1 MKKRSIVNVLLIFI
15 PGFWAC
21 LIDLLLT
28 INGQPLAYWQGNLQM
43 VREGNPLIEFLMK
56 NSLSGIFIFVIFWLL
71 AIVLIGYYLHS
82 KLLRVLA
89 LFVLIVHTYGASS
102 WLIESYSFW
111 TVITYALL
119 NSVMFIAIE
128 DIYSLKTSNLWTER
142 EKPCP

>member
-1 MKKRSIVNVLLIFI
+1 VKKRSIVNVLLIFI

-56 NSLSGIFIFVIFWLL
+56 NSLSGIFIFVILWLPT
-71 AIVLIGYYLHS
+71 IVIIGYYLNS

-89 LFVLIVHTYGASS
+89 LFVLFAHTFGATS
-102 WLIESYSFW
+102 WLAEFCGFW
-111 TVITYALL
+111 TVITYVVL
-119 NSVMFIAIE
+119 NSALFIAIE
-128 DIYSLKTSNLWTER
+128 DIYSLKTSNE
-142 EKPCP
+142 